1 MRKSLA
7 IASIAAIGGCS
18 LIAASAAKPPLMVL
32 AYKSSSF
39 AADYDSITDK
49 ELISGKWRG
58 VLNDEG
64 VELSLNK
71 NGSLK
76 AVYNH
81 KKENGK
87 WDLKEDQDRLEIKI
101 SDKKYTFTYD
111 RTQDAIL
118 YDGNYVFKRL
128 SDIAED
134 DNNAEVRID
143 SVSSEFLGKWKAV
156 NIENTKGEI
165 SVYPDV
171 LKTTTVTLEITEK
184 KIGKDSVTESDAGK
198 VKVKGSKLSMDLKIH
213 GDTDKSTISGISST
227 FTMGAITFQI
237 ANPIESSII
246 ETGKRSDGKVF
257 ILENG
262 MLSMTLTDG
271 ENRTTLYMTKEA
283 EE

>member
-39 AADYDSITDK
+39 AADYDSIADK
-49 ELISGKWRG
+49 DLISGRWRG

-71 NGSLK
+71 DGSLK

-87 WDLKEDQDRLEIKI
+87 WDLKEDHLEMEIGN
-101 SDKKYTFTYD
+101 KKYTFTYD
-111 RTQDAIL
+111 RAQDAIL
-118 YDGNYVFKRL
+118 YDGNYIFKRL

-143 SVSSEFLGKWKAV
+143 AVSGEFLGKWKAV
-156 NIENTKGEI
+156 NLENTKGEI

-171 LKTTTVTLEITEK
+171 LKATTVTLEITDKKTEK
-184 KIGKDSVTESDAGK
+184 TSMSSENTEDG
-198 VKVKGSKLSMDLKIH
+198 LSMDLKIH
-213 GDTDKSTISGISST
+213 GDTDKSTISGINST

-257 ILENG
+257 LLENG

-271 ENRTTLYMTKEA
+271 ENKTTLYMTKEP

>member
-39 AADYDSITDK
+39 AADYDSIADK
-49 ELISGKWRG
+49 DLISGRWRG

-87 WDLKEDQDRLEIKI
+87 WDLKEDQDRLEIEI
-101 SDKKYTFTYD
+101 GDKKYTFTYD

-118 YDGNYVFKRL
+118 YDGNYIFKRL

-143 SVSSEFLGKWKAV
+143 AVSSEFLGKWKAV
-156 NIENTKGEI
+156 NLENTKGEI

-171 LKTTTVTLEITEK
+171 LKATTVTLEISEK
-184 KIGKDSVTESDAGK
+184 KADKTTGNRAGD
-198 VKVKGSKLSMDLKIH
+198 LSMDLKIH

>member
-7 IASIAAIGGCS
+7 IASIAAIGVCS

-39 AADYDSITDK
+39 AADYDSIADK
-49 ELISGKWRG
+49 DLISGRWRG

-87 WDLKEDQDRLEIKI
+87 WDLKEDQDCLEIEI
-101 SDKKYTFTYD
+101 GDKKYTFTYD

-118 YDGNYVFKRL
+118 YDGNYIFKRL

-134 DNNAEVRID
+134 DNA
-143 SVSSEFLGKWKAV
+143 VSSEFLGKWKAV

-171 LKTTTVTLEITEK
+171 LKTTTVTLEITDK
-184 KIGKDSVTESDAGK
+184 KTDKTSMSSGNTEDG
-198 VKVKGSKLSMDLKIH
+198 LRMDLKIH
-213 GDTDKSTISGISST
+213 GDTDKSTISGINST

-257 ILENG
+257 LLENG

-271 ENRTTLYMTKEA
+271 ENKTTMYMTKES

>member
-49 ELISGKWRG
+49 ELIPGKWRG

-71 NGSLK
+71 DGSLK

-101 SDKKYTFTYD
+101 GDKKYTFTYN
-111 RTQDAIL
+111 RAQDAIL

-143 SVSSEFLGKWKAV
+143 AVSCEFLGKWKAV

-171 LKTTTVTLEITEK
+171 LKTTTVTLGITNKKTEK
-184 KIGKDSVTESDAGK
+184 TSMPSGNTEDG
-198 VKVKGSKLSMDLKIH
+198 LSMDLKIH
-213 GDTDKSTISGISST
+213 GDTDKSTISGINST
-227 FTMGAITFQI
+227 FTMGALTFQI

-257 ILENG
+257 LLENG

-271 ENRTTLYMTKEA
+271 ENKTTLYMTKEP

>member
-39 AADYDSITDK
+39 AADYDSIADK
-49 ELISGKWRG
+49 DLISGKWRG

-64 VELSLNK
+64 VELSLSK

-87 WDLKEDQDRLEIKI
+87 WNLKEDRLEIEI
-101 SDKKYTFTYD
+101 GDKKYTFTYN
-111 RTQDAIL
+111 RAQDAIL

-143 SVSSEFLGKWKAV
+143 AVSSEFLGKWKTV

-171 LKTTTVTLEITEK
+171 LKTTTVTLEITDKKTEK
-184 KIGKDSVTESDAGK
+184 TSMSSGNTEDG
-198 VKVKGSKLSMDLKIH
+198 LSMDLKIH
-213 GDTDKSTISGISST
+213 GDTDKSTISGINST

-257 ILENG
+257 LLENG

-271 ENRTTLYMTKEA
+271 ENKTTLYMTKEP

>member
-39 AADYDSITDK
+39 AADYDSIADK
-49 ELISGKWRG
+49 DLISGRWRG

-87 WDLKEDQDRLEIKI
+87 WDLKEDQDRLEIEI
-101 SDKKYTFTYD
+101 GNKKYTFTYD
-111 RTQDAIL
+111 RAQDAIL
-118 YDGNYVFKRL
+118 YDGNYIFKRL

-143 SVSSEFLGKWKAV
+143 AVSGEFLGKWKAV
-156 NIENTKGEI
+156 NLENTKGEI

-171 LKTTTVTLEITEK
+171 LKATTVTLEISEK
-184 KIGKDSVTESDAGK
+184 KADKTTGNRAGD
-198 VKVKGSKLSMDLKIH
+198 LSMDLKIH

-257 ILENG
+257 MLENG

-271 ENRTTLYMTKEA
+271 ENRTTLYMTKES

>member
-49 ELISGKWRG
+49 ELIPGKWRG

-71 NGSLK
+71 DGSLK
-76 AVYNH
+76 AVHNH

-101 SDKKYTFTYD
+101 GDKKYTFTYN
-111 RTQDAIL
+111 RAHDAIL

-143 SVSSEFLGKWKAV
+143 AVSGEFLGKWKAV
-156 NIENTKGEI
+156 NLENTKGEI

-171 LKTTTVTLEITEK
+171 LKATTVTLEISEK
-184 KIGKDSVTESDAGK
+184 KADKTTGNRAGD
-198 VKVKGSKLSMDLKIH
+198 LSMDLKIH

>member
-49 ELISGKWRG
+49 ELIPGKWRG

-71 NGSLK
+71 DGSLK

-101 SDKKYTFTYD
+101 GDKKYTFTYN
-111 RTQDAIL
+111 RAQDAIL

-143 SVSSEFLGKWKAV
+143 AVSSEFLGKWKAV

-171 LKTTTVTLEITEK
+171 LKTTTVTLGITNKKTEK
-184 KIGKDSVTESDAGK
+184 TSMPSGNTEDG
-198 VKVKGSKLSMDLKIH
+198 LSIDLKIH
-213 GDTDKSTISGISST
+213 GDTDKSTISGINST
-227 FTMGAITFQI
+227 FTMGALTFQI

-257 ILENG
+257 LLENG

-271 ENRTTLYMTKEA
+271 ENKTTLYMTKEP

>member
-101 SDKKYTFTYD
+101 GDKKYTFTYN
-111 RTQDAIL
+111 RAQDAIL

-143 SVSSEFLGKWKAV
+143 AVSSEFLGKWKAV

-171 LKTTTVTLEITEK
+171 LKTTTVTLGITNKKTEK
-184 KIGKDSVTESDAGK
+184 TSMPSGNTEDG
-198 VKVKGSKLSMDLKIH
+198 LSMDLKIH
-213 GDTDKSTISGISST
+213 GDTDKSTISGINST

-257 ILENG
+257 LLENG

-271 ENRTTLYMTKEA
+271 ENKTTLYMTKEP

>member
-49 ELISGKWRG
+49 ELIPGKWRG

-71 NGSLK
+71 DGSLK

-101 SDKKYTFTYD
+101 GDKKYTFTYN
-111 RTQDAIL
+111 RAQDAIL

-143 SVSSEFLGKWKAV
+143 AVSSEFLGKWKAV

-171 LKTTTVTLEITEK
+171 LKTTTVTLEILEK
-184 KIGKDSVTESDAGK
+184 KADKTTGNRAGD
-198 VKVKGSKLSMDLKIH
+198 LSMDLKIH

>member
-39 AADYDSITDK
+39 AADYDSIADK
-49 ELISGKWRG
+49 DLISGRWRG

-87 WDLKEDQDRLEIKI
+87 WDLKEDQDRLEIEI
-101 SDKKYTFTYD
+101 GDKKYTFTYD

-118 YDGNYVFKRL
+118 SDGNYIFKRL

-143 SVSSEFLGKWKAV
+143 AVSSEFLGKWKAV

-171 LKTTTVTLEITEK
+171 LKATTVTLEISEK
-184 KIGKDSVTESDAGK
+184 KADKTTGNRAGD
-198 VKVKGSKLSMDLKIH
+198 LSMDLKIH

>member
-39 AADYDSITDK
+39 AADYDSIADK
-49 ELISGKWRG
+49 DLISGRWRG

-87 WDLKEDQDRLEIKI
+87 WDLKEDHLEMEIGN
-101 SDKKYTFTYD
+101 KKYTFTYD
-111 RTQDAIL
+111 RAQDAIL
-118 YDGNYVFKRL
+118 YDGNYIFKRL

-143 SVSSEFLGKWKAV
+143 AVSGEFLGKWKAV
-156 NIENTKGEI
+156 NLENTKGEI

-171 LKTTTVTLEITEK
+171 LKATTVTLEITDKKTEK
-184 KIGKDSVTESDAGK
+184 TSMSSENTEDG
-198 VKVKGSKLSMDLKIH
+198 LSMDLKIH
-213 GDTDKSTISGISST
+213 GDTDKSTISGINST
-227 FTMGAITFQI
+227 FTMGDITFQI

-257 ILENG
+257 LLENG

-271 ENRTTLYMTKEA
+271 ENKTTLYMTKEP

>member
-64 VELSLNK
+64 VELSLN
-71 NGSLK
+71 NDGSLK

-87 WDLKEDQDRLEIKI
+87 WDLKEDQDRLKIEIG
-101 SDKKYTFTYD
+101 DKKYTFTYD
-111 RTQDAIL
+111 RAQDAIL
-118 YDGNYVFKRL
+118 YDGNYIFKRL

-143 SVSSEFLGKWKAV
+143 AVSSEFLGKWKAV

-171 LKTTTVTLEITEK
+171 LKTTTVTLEISEK
-184 KIGKDSVTESDAGK
+184 KADKTTGNRAGD
-198 VKVKGSKLSMDLKIH
+198 LSMDLKIH

>member
-39 AADYDSITDK
+39 AADYDSIADK
-49 ELISGKWRG
+49 DLISGRWRG

-87 WDLKEDQDRLEIKI
+87 WDLKEDQDRLEIEI
-101 SDKKYTFTYD
+101 GDKKYTFTYD

-143 SVSSEFLGKWKAV
+143 AVSSEFLGKWKAV
-156 NIENTKGEI
+156 SIENTKGEI

-184 KIGKDSVTESDAGK
+184 KADKTTGNRAGD
-198 VKVKGSKLSMDLKIH
+198 LSMDLKIH

-271 ENRTTLYMTKEA
+271 ENRTTLYMAKEA

>member
-1 MRKSLA
+1 MRKSLT

-39 AADYDSITDK
+39 AADYDSIADK
-49 ELISGKWRG
+49 DLISGRWRG

-87 WDLKEDQDRLEIKI
+87 WDLKEDQDRLEIEI
-101 SDKKYTFTYD
+101 GDKKYTFTYD

-118 YDGNYVFKRL
+118 YDGNYIFKRL

-143 SVSSEFLGKWKAV
+143 AVSSEFLGKWKAV

-171 LKTTTVTLEITEK
+171 LKTTTVTLEISEK
-184 KIGKDSVTESDAGK
+184 KADKTTGNRAGD
-198 VKVKGSKLSMDLKIH
+198 LSMDLKIH

>member
-49 ELISGKWRG
+49 ELIPGKWRG

-71 NGSLK
+71 DGSLK

-101 SDKKYTFTYD
+101 GDKKYTFTYN
-111 RTQDAIL
+111 RAQDAIL

-143 SVSSEFLGKWKAV
+143 AVSSEFLGKWKAV
-156 NIENTKGEI
+156 NLENTKGEI

-171 LKTTTVTLEITEK
+171 LKTTTVTLEITDKKTEK
-184 KIGKDSVTESDAGK
+184 TSMLSGNTEDG
-198 VKVKGSKLSMDLKIH
+198 LSMDLKIH

>member
-1 MRKSLA
+1 MRKSLT

-39 AADYDSITDK
+39 AADYDSIADK
-49 ELISGKWRG
+49 DLISGRWRG

-87 WDLKEDQDRLEIKI
+87 WDLKEDQDRLEIEI
-101 SDKKYTFTYD
+101 GDKKYTFTYD

-118 YDGNYVFKRL
+118 YDGNYIFKRL

-143 SVSSEFLGKWKAV
+143 AVSGEFLGKWKAV
-156 NIENTKGEI
+156 NLENTKGEI

-171 LKTTTVTLEITEK
+171 LKATTVTLEISEK
-184 KIGKDSVTESDAGK
+184 KADKTTGNRAGD
-198 VKVKGSKLSMDLKIH
+198 LSMDLKIH

>member
-32 AYKSSSF
+32 AYNSSSF

-49 ELISGKWRG
+49 ELIPGKWRG

-71 NGSLK
+71 DGSLK

-101 SDKKYTFTYD
+101 GDKKYTFTYN
-111 RTQDAIL
+111 RAQDAIL

-143 SVSSEFLGKWKAV
+143 AVSSEFLGKWKAV

-171 LKTTTVTLEITEK
+171 LKTTTVTLEISEK
-184 KIGKDSVTESDAGK
+184 KADKTTGNRAGD
-198 VKVKGSKLSMDLKIH
+198 LSMDLKIH

>member
-39 AADYDSITDK
+39 AANYDSITDK

-71 NGSLK
+71 DGSLK
-76 AVYNH
+76 AVHNH

-87 WDLKEDQDRLEIKI
+87 WDLKEDKDRLEIEI
-101 SDKKYTFTYD
+101 GDKKYTFTYN
-111 RTQDAIL
+111 RAQDAIL
-118 YDGNYVFKRL
+118 YDGNYIFKRL

-143 SVSSEFLGKWKAV
+143 AVSGEFLGKWKAV

-171 LKTTTVTLEITEK
+171 LKTTTVTLEISEK
-184 KIGKDSVTESDAGK
+184 KADKTTGNRAGD
-198 VKVKGSKLSMDLKIH
+198 LSMDLKIH

>member
-39 AADYDSITDK
+39 AADCDSITDK
-49 ELISGKWRG
+49 ELIPGKWRG

-71 NGSLK
+71 DGSLK

-101 SDKKYTFTYD
+101 GDKKYTFTYN
-111 RTQDAIL
+111 RAQDAIL

-143 SVSSEFLGKWKAV
+143 AVSSEFLGKWKAV

-171 LKTTTVTLEITEK
+171 LKTTTVTLGITNKKTEK
-184 KIGKDSVTESDAGK
+184 TSMPSGNTEDG
-198 VKVKGSKLSMDLKIH
+198 LSMDLKIH
-213 GDTDKSTISGISST
+213 GDTDKSTISGINST
-227 FTMGAITFQI
+227 FTMGALTFQI

-257 ILENG
+257 LLENG

-271 ENRTTLYMTKEA
+271 ENKTTLYMTKEP

>member
-39 AADYDSITDK
+39 AADYDSIADK
-49 ELISGKWRG
+49 DLISGRWRG

-87 WDLKEDQDRLEIKI
+87 WDLKEDHLEMEIGN
-101 SDKKYTFTYD
+101 KKYTFTYD
-111 RTQDAIL
+111 RAQDAIL
-118 YDGNYVFKRL
+118 YDGNYIFKRL

-143 SVSSEFLGKWKAV
+143 AVSSEFLGKWKAV

-257 ILENG
+257 LLENG

-271 ENRTTLYMTKEA
+271 ENKTTLYMTKEP

>member
-39 AADYDSITDK
+39 AADYDSIADK
-49 ELISGKWRG
+49 DLISGRWRG

-87 WDLKEDQDRLEIKI
+87 WDLKEDQDRLEIEI
-101 SDKKYTFTYD
+101 GDKKYTFTYD

-118 YDGNYVFKRL
+118 YDGNYIFKRL

-143 SVSSEFLGKWKAV
+143 AVSSEFLGKWKAV

-171 LKTTTVTLEITEK
+171 LKATTVTLEISEK
-184 KIGKDSVTESDAGK
+184 KADKTTGNRAGD
-198 VKVKGSKLSMDLKIH
+198 LSMDLKIH

>member
-64 VELSLNK
+64 VELSLSK

-87 WDLKEDQDRLEIKI
+87 WNLKEDRLEIEI
-101 SDKKYTFTYD
+101 GDKKYTFTYN
-111 RTQDAIL
+111 RAQDAIL

-143 SVSSEFLGKWKAV
+143 AVSSEFLGKWKTV

-171 LKTTTVTLEITEK
+171 LKTTTVTLEITDK

>member
-49 ELISGKWRG
+49 ELIPGKWRG

-64 VELSLNK
+64 VELSLSK

-87 WDLKEDQDRLEIKI
+87 WNLKEDRLEIEI
-101 SDKKYTFTYD
+101 GDKKYTFTYN
-111 RTQDAIL
+111 RAQDAIL

-143 SVSSEFLGKWKAV
+143 AVSSEFLGKWKAV

-171 LKTTTVTLEITEK
+171 LKTTTVTLEITDKKTEK
-184 KIGKDSVTESDAGK
+184 TSMSSGNTEDG
-198 VKVKGSKLSMDLKIH
+198 LSMDLKIH
-213 GDTDKSTISGISST
+213 GDTDKSTISGINSM

-257 ILENG
+257 LLENG

-271 ENRTTLYMTKEA
+271 ENKTTLYMTKEP

>member
-39 AADYDSITDK
+39 AADYDSITNKD
-49 ELISGKWRG
+49 LISGKWRG
-58 VLNDEG
+58 VLDDENT
-64 VELSLNK
+64 ELSLNK
-71 NGSLK
+71 DGGLK
-76 AVYNH
+76 AVHDH

-87 WDLKEDQDRLEIKI
+87 WDLKKDQDRLEIEI
-101 SDKKYTFTYD
+101 GDKKYTFTYD

-118 YDGNYVFKRL
+118 YDGNYIFKRL

-143 SVSSEFLGKWKAV
+143 AVSSEFLGKWKAV

-171 LKTTTVTLEITEK
+171 LKTTTVTLEISEK
-184 KIGKDSVTESDAGK
+184 KADKTTGNRAGD
-198 VKVKGSKLSMDLKIH
+198 LSMDLKIH
-213 GDTDKSTISGISST
+213 GDTDKSTISGISSM

-271 ENRTTLYMTKEA
+271 ENKTTLYMTKEP

>member
-64 VELSLNK
+64 VELSLSK

-87 WDLKEDQDRLEIKI
+87 WNLKEDRLEIEI
-101 SDKKYTFTYD
+101 GDKKYTFTYN
-111 RTQDAIL
+111 RAQDAIL

-143 SVSSEFLGKWKAV
+143 AVSSEFLGKWKTV

-171 LKTTTVTLEITEK
+171 LKTTTVTLEITDKKTEK
-184 KIGKDSVTESDAGK
+184 TSMSSGNTEDG
-198 VKVKGSKLSMDLKIH
+198 LSMDLKIH
-213 GDTDKSTISGISST
+213 GDTDKSTISGINST

-246 ETGKRSDGKVF
+246 ETGQRSDGKVF
-257 ILENG
+257 LLENG

-271 ENRTTLYMTKEA
+271 ENKTTLYMTKEP

>member
-39 AADYDSITDK
+39 AADYDSITNK

-64 VELSLNK
+64 VELSLN
-71 NGSLK
+71 NDGSLK

-87 WDLKEDQDRLEIKI
+87 WDLKEDQDRLEIEI
-101 SDKKYTFTYD
+101 GDKKYTFTYD

-118 YDGNYVFKRL
+118 YDGNYIFKRL

-143 SVSSEFLGKWKAV
+143 AVSSEFLGKWKAV

-171 LKTTTVTLEITEK
+171 LKTTTVTLEITDKKTEK
-184 KIGKDSVTESDAGK
+184 TSMPSENTEDG
-198 VKVKGSKLSMDLKIH
+198 LSMDLKIH
-213 GDTDKSTISGISST
+213 GDTDKSTISGINST

-257 ILENG
+257 LLENG

-271 ENRTTLYMTKEA
+271 ENQTTLYMMTSP

>member
-76 AVYNH
+76 AIYNH

-87 WDLKEDQDRLEIKI
+87 WDLKEDQDRLEIEI
-101 SDKKYTFTYD
+101 GDKKYTFTYD
-111 RTQDAIL
+111 RAQDAIL
-118 YDGNYVFKRL
+118 YNGNYIFKRL

-143 SVSSEFLGKWKAV
+143 AVSSEFLGKWKTV

-171 LKTTTVTLEITEK
+171 LKTTTVTLEITDKKAEK
-184 KIGKDSVTESDAGK
+184 TSMSSGNTEDG
-198 VKVKGSKLSMDLKIH
+198 LSMDLKIH

-271 ENRTTLYMTKEA
+271 ENKTTLYMTKEP

>member
-1 MRKSLA
+1 VRKSLA

-49 ELISGKWRG
+49 ELIPGKWRG

-71 NGSLK
+71 DGSLK

-101 SDKKYTFTYD
+101 GDKKYTFTYN
-111 RTQDAIL
+111 RAQDAIL

-143 SVSSEFLGKWKAV
+143 AVSSEFLGKWKAV

-171 LKTTTVTLEITEK
+171 LKTTTVTLGITNKKTEK
-184 KIGKDSVTESDAGK
+184 TSMPSGNTEDG
-198 VKVKGSKLSMDLKIH
+198 LSMDLKIH
-213 GDTDKSTISGISST
+213 GDTDKSTISGINST
-227 FTMGAITFQI
+227 FTMGALTFQI

-257 ILENG
+257 LLENG

-271 ENRTTLYMTKEA
+271 ENKTTLYMTKEP

>member
-39 AADYDSITDK
+39 AADYDSIADK
-49 ELISGKWRG
+49 DLISGRWRG

-87 WDLKEDQDRLEIKI
+87 WDLKEDHLEMEIGN
-101 SDKKYTFTYD
+101 KKYTFTYD
-111 RTQDAIL
+111 RAQDAIL
-118 YDGNYVFKRL
+118 YDGNYIFKRL

-143 SVSSEFLGKWKAV
+143 AVSGEFLGKWKAV
-156 NIENTKGEI
+156 NLKNTKGEI

-171 LKTTTVTLEITEK
+171 LKATTVTLEITDKKTEK
-184 KIGKDSVTESDAGK
+184 TSMSSENTEDG
-198 VKVKGSKLSMDLKIH
+198 LSMDLKIH
-213 GDTDKSTISGISST
+213 GDTDKSTISGINST

-257 ILENG
+257 LLENG

-271 ENRTTLYMTKEA
+271 ENKTTLYMTKEP

>member
-49 ELISGKWRG
+49 ELIPGKWRG

-64 VELSLNK
+64 IELSLNK
-71 NGSLK
+71 DGSLK

-101 SDKKYTFTYD
+101 GDKKYTFTYN
-111 RTQDAIL
+111 RAQDAIL

-143 SVSSEFLGKWKAV
+143 AVSSEFLGKWKAV

-171 LKTTTVTLEITEK
+171 LKTTTVTLGITNKKTEK
-184 KIGKDSVTESDAGK
+184 TSMPSGNTEDG
-198 VKVKGSKLSMDLKIH
+198 LSMDLKIH
-213 GDTDKSTISGISST
+213 GDTDKSTISGINST
-227 FTMGAITFQI
+227 FTMGALTFQI

-257 ILENG
+257 LLENG

-271 ENRTTLYMTKEA
+271 ENKTTLYMTKEP

>member
-49 ELISGKWRG
+49 ELIPGKWRG
-58 VLNDEG
+58 VLNNEG

-71 NGSLK
+71 DGSLK

-101 SDKKYTFTYD
+101 GDKKYTFTYN
-111 RTQDAIL
+111 RAQDAIL

-143 SVSSEFLGKWKAV
+143 AVSSEFLGKWKAV

-171 LKTTTVTLEITEK
+171 LKTTTVTLGITNKKTEK
-184 KIGKDSVTESDAGK
+184 TSMPSGNTEDG
-198 VKVKGSKLSMDLKIH
+198 LSMDLKIH
-213 GDTDKSTISGISST
+213 GDTDKSTISGINST
-227 FTMGAITFQI
+227 FTMGALTFQI

-246 ETGKRSDGKVF
+246 ESGKRSDGKVF
-257 ILENG
+257 LLENG

-271 ENRTTLYMTKEA
+271 ENKTTLYMTKEP

>member
-39 AADYDSITDK
+39 AADYDNITDK
-49 ELISGKWRG
+49 DFISGKWRG
-58 VLNDEG
+58 MLDDKKT
-64 VELSLNK
+64 ELSLNK
-71 NGSLK
+71 DGSLK
-76 AVYNH
+76 AVHDN
-81 KKENGK
+81 KKESGK
-87 WDLKEDQDRLEIKI
+87 WDLKEDRLKIEID
-101 SDKKYTFTYD
+101 DKKYTFTYD
-111 RTQDAIL
+111 RKQDAIL
-118 YDGNYVFKRL
+118 YDGDYIFKRL

-143 SVSSEFLGKWKAV
+143 AVSSEFLGKWKAV

-184 KIGKDSVTESDAGK
+184 KISKAGISLGTA
-198 VKVKGSKLSMDLKIH
+198 GSAGSSGNGLSMDLKIH
-213 GDTDKSTISGISST
+213 GDTDKSTISGINST

>member
-49 ELISGKWRG
+49 ELIPGKWRG

-71 NGSLK
+71 DGSLK

-101 SDKKYTFTYD
+101 GDKKYTFTYD
-111 RTQDAIL
+111 RAQDAIL
-118 YDGNYVFKRL
+118 YDGNYIFKRL

-143 SVSSEFLGKWKAV
+143 AVSGEFLGKWKAV
-156 NIENTKGEI
+156 NLENTKGEI

-171 LKTTTVTLEITEK
+171 LKATTVTLEISEK
-184 KIGKDSVTESDAGK
+184 KADKTTGNRAGD
-198 VKVKGSKLSMDLKIH
+198 LSMDLKIH

>member
-49 ELISGKWRG
+49 ELIPGKWRG
-58 VLNDEG
+58 VLNDEW

-71 NGSLK
+71 DGSLK

-101 SDKKYTFTYD
+101 GDKKYTFTYN
-111 RTQDAIL
+111 RAQDAIL

-143 SVSSEFLGKWKAV
+143 AVSGEFLGKWKAV
-156 NIENTKGEI
+156 NLENTKGEI

-171 LKTTTVTLEITEK
+171 LKATTVTLEI
-184 KIGKDSVTESDAGK
+184 
-198 VKVKGSKLSMDLKIH
+198 
-213 GDTDKSTISGISST
+213 
-227 FTMGAITFQI
+227 
-237 ANPIESSII
+237 
-246 ETGKRSDGKVF
+246 
-257 ILENG
+257 
-262 MLSMTLTDG
+262 
-271 ENRTTLYMTKEA
+271 
-283 EE
+283 

>member
-7 IASIAAIGGCS
+7 IASIVAIGGCS

-39 AADYDSITDK
+39 AADYDSIADK
-49 ELISGKWRG
+49 DLISGRWRG

-101 SDKKYTFTYD
+101 GDKKYTFTYD
-111 RTQDAIL
+111 RKQDAIL

-143 SVSSEFLGKWKAV
+143 AVSSEFLGKWKAV

>member
-1 MRKSLA
+1 MRKSLT

-39 AADYDSITDK
+39 AADYDSIADK
-49 ELISGKWRG
+49 DLISGRWRG

-87 WDLKEDQDRLEIKI
+87 WDLKEDHLEMEIGN
-101 SDKKYTFTYD
+101 KKYTFTYD
-111 RTQDAIL
+111 RAQDAIL
-118 YDGNYVFKRL
+118 YDGNYIFKRL

-143 SVSSEFLGKWKAV
+143 AVSSEFLGKWKAV

-171 LKTTTVTLEITEK
+171 LRTTTVTLEITDKKTEK
-184 KIGKDSVTESDAGK
+184 TNMPSGNTEDG
-198 VKVKGSKLSMDLKIH
+198 LSMDLKIH
-213 GDTDKSTISGISST
+213 GDTDKSTISGINST

-257 ILENG
+257 LLENG

-271 ENRTTLYMTKEA
+271 ENKTTLYMTKEP

>member
-39 AADYDSITDK
+39 AADYDSIADK
-49 ELISGKWRG
+49 DLISGRWRG

-87 WDLKEDQDRLEIKI
+87 WDLKEDHLEMEIGN
-101 SDKKYTFTYD
+101 KKYTFTYD
-111 RTQDAIL
+111 RAQDAIL
-118 YDGNYVFKRL
+118 YDGNYIFKRL

-143 SVSSEFLGKWKAV
+143 AVSSEFLGKWKAV

-171 LKTTTVTLEITEK
+171 LKTTTVTLEITDK
-184 KIGKDSVTESDAGK
+184 KTDKTSMSSGNTEDG
-198 VKVKGSKLSMDLKIH
+198 LRMDLKIH

-257 ILENG
+257 MLENG

-271 ENRTTLYMTKEA
+271 ENRTTLYMTKES

>member
-7 IASIAAIGGCS
+7 IASIAAIVGCS
-18 LIAASAAKPPLMVL
+18 IIAASAAKPPLMVL

-76 AVYNH
+76 AIYNH

-87 WDLKEDQDRLEIKI
+87 WDLKEDQDRLEIEI
-101 SDKKYTFTYD
+101 GDKKYTFTYD

-118 YDGNYVFKRL
+118 YNGNYVFKRL

-143 SVSSEFLGKWKAV
+143 AVSSEFLGKWKAV

-165 SVYPDV
+165 SVYPDA
-171 LKTTTVTLEITEK
+171 LKTTIVTLEITNKKTEK
-184 KIGKDSVTESDAGK
+184 TSMSSGNTEDG
-198 VKVKGSKLSMDLKIH
+198 LSMDLKIH
-213 GDTDKSTISGISST
+213 GDTDKSTISGINST

-237 ANPIESSII
+237 ANPIESSVI

-257 ILENG
+257 LLENG

-271 ENRTTLYMTKEA
+271 ENKTTLYMTKEP